1 MFDTKIYIQI
11 QTFLKLYEYKQ
22 LNAEDIVEEMFKEDK
37 QIDINTFANRLEV
50 FLINNLETVYTF
62 GNYE

>member
-22 LNAEDIVEEMFKEDK
+22 LNAEDIVEEIFRDEK
-37 QIDINTFANRLEV
+37 
-50 FLINNLETVYTF
+50 
-62 GNYE
+62 